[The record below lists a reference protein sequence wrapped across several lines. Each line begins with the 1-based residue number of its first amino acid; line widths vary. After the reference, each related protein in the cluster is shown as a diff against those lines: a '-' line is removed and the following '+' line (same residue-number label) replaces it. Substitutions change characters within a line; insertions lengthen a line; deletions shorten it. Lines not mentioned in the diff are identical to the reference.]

1 MFFDDYFL
9 TFFWLM
15 VVVVTGAVD
24 GVDNT
29 ISYLVETVAERMIVT
44 VFVVISHVKFVLF
57 RGIDRSPSSLFYS
70 DLLSCWCLR
79 ARVNEFDVSLTEA
92 SL

>member
-1 MFFDDYFL
+1 MFLDYYFL

-15 VVVVTGAVD
+15 VVVTGTVD
-24 GVDNT
+24 GVDDT
-29 ISYLVETVAERMIVT
+29 ISYLVETVAERVIVT

-92 SL
+92 GL

>member
-1 MFFDDYFL
+1 MFLDDYFL

-15 VVVVTGAVD
+15 VVVTGTVD

-92 SL
+92 GL

>member
-1 MFFDDYFL
+1 MFLDDYFL
-9 TFFWLM
+9 TFFWTM
-15 VVVVTGAVD
+15 VVVTGAVD
-24 GVDNT
+24 RVDNT

-57 RGIDRSPSSLFYS
+57 RGFDRSLSSLFYS

-92 SL
+92 GL

>member
-1 MFFDDYFL
+1 
-9 TFFWLM
+9 M
-15 VVVVTGAVD
+15 VVVVTGTVD
-24 GVDNT
+24 GVNNT

-57 RGIDRSPSSLFYS
+57 RGINRSPSSLFYS
-70 DLLSCWCLR
+70 DILSCLR

-92 SL
+92 GL